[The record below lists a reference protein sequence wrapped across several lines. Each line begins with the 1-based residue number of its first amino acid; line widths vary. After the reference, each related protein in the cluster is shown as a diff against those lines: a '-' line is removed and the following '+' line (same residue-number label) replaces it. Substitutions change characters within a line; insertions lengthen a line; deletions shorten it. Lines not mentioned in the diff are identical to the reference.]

1 MSTAILIII
10 IGLFIFWGHYLANI
24 FERKGIPDVVGLMLI
39 GILIGP
45 VFHWVDPSGFGDF
58 GPLFT
63 NLVLIFILF
72 ESGTDLRIGE
82 VKASARESA
91 GITVL
96 GFFTTW
102 IVITLS
108 CMYLF
113 DLSVLASLFVGAALG
128 GTSSAVVV
136 GLVRKASI
144 RPRTST
150 TLIME
155 SVETDVFTLAIPIT
169 ILSLMLTG
177 EFNINQALSHLISSL
192 VIALVIGI
200 GGGFLWSFILN
211 RFPTLKNTKFIT
223 PAFLFI
229 LYGIT
234 EYLNFSGPLTALSF
248 GIAIGNLQYLEPRFL
263 ERIVP
268 NQEILL
274 STAERNFFSELVF
287 LLRTFFF
294 VFIGLSIKIDR
305 IDWLLLGALVVVF
318 VGIVRLIIV
327 PIVIPKSAPVLDKAI
342 ISSMIPKGLGAAVVA
357 TLPFQQGIAE
367 GAVIQA
373 ICFSVI
379 LFSTLYTVLT
389 FFLIN
394 SGISLPFYRL
404 LYGKSEKAENA
415 VENGAGEAVISKAR
429 QDDLSRMK

>member
-1 MSTAILIII
+1 MPTAILIII
-10 IGLFIFWGHYLANI
+10 IGVFIFWGHYLAGI
-24 FERKGIPDVVGLMLI
+24 FERRGIPDVLGLMLI

-45 VFHWVDPSGFGDF
+45 VFHWVDPDSFGTF
-58 GPLFT
+58 GSLFS

-72 ESGTDLRIGE
+72 ESGTDLRISE
-82 VKASARESA
+82 VKASFKESA

-96 GFFTTW
+96 GFFVTW
-102 IVITLS
+102 IILTLS
-108 CMYLF
+108 CYFLF
-113 DLSVLASLFVGAALG
+113 DLSLLSCLFIGAALG

-136 GLVRKASI
+136 GLVRKIAVK
-144 RPRTST
+144 PRTST

-177 EFNINQALSHLISSL
+177 HIEINQVLSQFISSL
-192 VIALVIGI
+192 VIALMIGI
-200 GGGFLWSFILN
+200 GGAFLWSFILN
-211 RFPTLKNTKFIT
+211 KFPTLKSTKFMT

-248 GIAIGNLQYLEPRFL
+248 GIAIGNLHFLEPRFL

-268 NQEILL
+268 NQEIVLPEG
-274 STAERNFFSELVF
+274 ERNFFSEMVF

-294 VFIGLSIKIDR
+294 VFIGISIKIDR
-305 IDWLLLGALVVVF
+305 FDWLMTGALVTLF
-318 VGIVRLIIV
+318 VLLARLLIV
-327 PIVIPKSAPVLDKAI
+327 PLVLPRQTPLLDKAVV
-342 ISSMIPKGLGAAVVA
+342 STMIPKGLGAAVIA
-357 TLPFQQGIAE
+357 TLPFQQGIPE
-367 GAVIQA
+367 GAMIQA

-379 LFSTLYTVLT
+379 LFSTLYTAGL

-394 SGISLPFYRL
+394 TGVSLPFYRL
-404 LYGKSEKAENA
+404 LYGKTEE
-415 VENGAGEAVISKAR
+415 R
-429 QDDLSRMK
+429 